1 VQTLARHQGL
11 CHSDHSVEMLVD
23 QTSCVSHDARPAYVR
38 DLEQFSDA
46 FYVAEGAKVRKGRLR
61 KLSRVGVPCAKIDDV
76 KVAERFGQ
84 TDDHAL
90 AHDPRYS
97 PLSGCPR
104 YSTRPADHDF
114 TKHIASWLDRR

>member
-1 VQTLARHQGL
+1 
-11 CHSDHSVEMLVD
+11 
-23 QTSCVSHDARPAYVR
+23 
-38 DLEQFSDA
+38 
-46 FYVAEGAKVRKGRLR
+46 
-61 KLSRVGVPCAKIDDV
+61 V
-76 KVAERFGQ
+76 KVAERSGQ

-114 TKHIASWLDRR
+114 TKHIGSWLDRLVGILAGRAASGSTGLQPDGLL